1 MSYTPGLT
9 GGEPSMC
16 LLTGAQAVNNASP
29 TAVEPAGTT
38 FISLPPT
45 TTDGMTFN
53 TRGLIRGIFE
63 STKQCMAR
71 VGDADVAKQS
81 LYYEQANVRVIRSGT
96 TDLIG
101 GEISDDEFCAVR
113 DASDVLKL
121 VLLAQY
127 STPPTSSDYSLSF
140 GSTYPRFC
148 SWRMG

>member
-16 LLTGAQAVNNASP
+16 LLTGAQATNNASP

-45 TTDGMTFN
+45 TADGITFN
-53 TRGLIRGIFE
+53 ARGLIRGIFE
-63 STKQCMAR
+63 STHNCMGR
-71 VGDADVAKQS
+71 VGDADIGKQS

-121 VLLAQY
+121 ILLSQY
-127 STPPTSSDYSLSF
+127 SSGSPSFYGLSF

-148 SWRMG
+148 NWRMG

>member
-9 GGEPSMC
+9 GGQNSMA
-16 LLTGAQAVNNASP
+16 LMTGAQAVNNASP
-29 TAVEPAGTT
+29 SAVEPAGTA
-38 FISLPPT
+38 FVSLPASS
-45 TTDGMTFN
+45 TDGMVFN
-53 TRGLIRGIFE
+53 ARALIRGIFE
-63 STKQCMAR
+63 STKQCMSR

-113 DASDVLKL
+113 DGGDTLKL
-121 VLLAQY
+121 ILLAQY

-140 GSTYPRFC
+140 GSTYPRFVL
-148 SWRMG
+148 WRMA